1 VIKLAPAVLGRSLR
15 APPKI
20 LLESLDPEHFVTIRR
35 IPGGPA
41 PEPVLAAIRQA
52 DTQATADALWL
63 RDKSTLLTEYPAR
76 IQEAC
81 QALVTAAA
89 NR

>member
-1 VIKLAPAVLGRSLR
+1 VIEMAPAVLGRSLR
-15 APPKI
+15 APRKI
-20 LLESLDPEHFVTIRR
+20 LLESLDPEHFVSIRR

-41 PEPVLAAIRQA
+41 PEAVQAAIRQA

-63 RDKSTLLTEYPAR
+63 REKSALLTEYPAR
-76 IQEAC
+76 IREAC
-81 QALVTAAA
+81 QALVTAPA